1 VLATTRDPEGTKW
14 SPALARE
21 CDAVFPSRHD
31 LPGGTPSA
39 SHPVVAGPGRQT
51 ISRQVSG
58 SAVTVCVLAVV
69 LPFMHQV
76 TDTTLLIAGP
86 EPICGA

>member
-1 VLATTRDPEGTKW
+1 MTC
-14 SPALARE
+14 PAALLLHPI
-21 CDAVFPSRHD
+21 PSWQ
-31 LPGGTPSA
+31 G
-39 SHPVVAGPGRQT
+39 PVA
-51 ISRQVSG
+51 SRQVSG